1 MKKILI
7 FILIFVVLI
16 PLIMWLL
23 WILKKP
29 RPLNLLILDKTVLTT
44 AVQEHLSLS
53 WVINNEKFVHDN
65 KAYSNQKD
73 YYGFFPDDKGNF
85 HIRDF
90 ENFSANELNNLAH
103 HYDAAYYTD
112 MYGIYTNEWITR
124 YYPEKLHDRRF
135 IADRSRKIYG
145 GMTRKELDYLRLMKQ
160 NNKLIINEFN
170 IIASP
175 TSKEIRT
182 QYENEFNIHWTGW
195 VGRYFDNLDTLV
207 NADIPRWLI
216 DNYTSNHNGKW
227 PFKKSGIAFV
237 SENDQVLILE
247 KDTHLN
253 IDIPFI
259 YTNEKNAKHYH
270 LPEKIKYPFWFDVI
284 EVSPS
289 FEVISSYRLD
299 TNNAGDSLLAL
310 GKIPKVFPAAVNY
323 KNGYNFYYFCG
334 DFADNPISYAS
345 SRFRLIEMFS
355 SFSYSSSPNERNSFF
370 WKYYRPLLQQI
381 LNEEYEQTE

>member
-1 MKKILI
+1 
-7 FILIFVVLI
+7 
-16 PLIMWLL
+16 MWLL

-170 IIASP
+170 VIASP

-216 DNYTSNHNGKW
+216 DNYTSNHNRKW

-345 SRFRLIEMFS
+345 SRFRFIEMFS
-355 SFSYSSSPNERNSFF
+355 SFSYSSSPNERNSYF
-370 WKYYRPLLQQI
+370 WKYYRPLLRQI
-381 LNEEYEQTE
+381 LNEEYERTE

>member
-170 IIASP
+170 VIASP

-345 SRFRLIEMFS
+345 SRFRFIEMFS
-355 SFSYSSSPNERNSFF
+355 SFSYSSSPNERNSYF
-370 WKYYRPLLQQI
+370 WKYYRPLLLQI
-381 LNEEYEQTE
+381 LNEEYERTE

>member
-1 MKKILI
+1 M
-7 FILIFVVLI
+7 I
-16 PLIMWLL
+16 PLVLWLL

-29 RPLNLLILDKTVLTT
+29 RQLNLLILDKTVLTT
-44 AVQEHLSLS
+44 SVQEHLSLS
-53 WVINNEKFVHDN
+53 WIINNEKFVHNN
-65 KAYSNQKD
+65 KAYNKQKD

-85 HIRDF
+85 YIRDF
-90 ENFSANELNNLAH
+90 ENFSAKELNNMANR
-103 HYDAAYYTD
+103 YDAVYYTD

-124 YYPEKLHDRRF
+124 YDPQKLHDKRF
-135 IADRSRKIYG
+135 MADRSKKIYG
-145 GMTRKELDYLRLMKQ
+145 GMTQKELDYLRLMKEK
-160 NNKLIINEFN
+160 NKLIINEFN
-170 IIASP
+170 VIASP

-182 QYENEFNIHWTGW
+182 KYENEFNIHWTGW

-207 NADIPRWLI
+207 NTDIPHWLI

-270 LPEKIKYPFWFDVI
+270 LPQKIKYPFWFDVI

-310 GKIPKVFPAAVNY
+310 GKIPKIFPAAVNY

-345 SRFRLIEMFS
+345 SRFRFIEMFS
-355 SFSYSSSPNERNSFF
+355 SFSYSSSPNERNSYF
-370 WKYYRPLLQQI
+370 WKYYRPLLLQI
-381 LNEEYEQTE
+381 LNEEYERTE

>member
-345 SRFRLIEMFS
+345 SRFRFIEMFS
-355 SFSYSSSPNERNSFF
+355 SFSYSSSPNERNSYF
-370 WKYYRPLLQQI
+370 WKYYRPLLRQI
-381 LNEEYEQTE
+381 LNEEYERTE

>member
-53 WVINNEKFVHDN
+53 WIINNEKFVHDK

-90 ENFSANELNNLAH
+90 ENFSANELNNLAN

-112 MYGIYTNEWITR
+112 MYGIYTNEWITQ

-145 GMTRKELDYLRLMKQ
+145 GMTRKELDYLLLMKQ

-170 IIASP
+170 VIASP

-237 SENDQVLILE
+237 SENDQVLILQ

-270 LPEKIKYPFWFDVI
+270 LPQRIKYPFWFDVI

>member
-1 MKKILI
+1 
-7 FILIFVVLI
+7 
-16 PLIMWLL
+16 MWLL

-90 ENFSANELNNLAH
+90 ENFSANELNNLAN

-170 IIASP
+170 VIASP

-270 LPEKIKYPFWFDVI
+270 LPQKIKYPFWFDVI

-310 GKIPKVFPAAVNY
+310 GKIPKIFPAAVNY

-345 SRFRLIEMFS
+345 SRFRFIEMFS
-355 SFSYSSSPNERNSFF
+355 SFSYSSSPNERNSYF
-370 WKYYRPLLQQI
+370 WKYYRPLLLQI
-381 LNEEYEQTE
+381 LNEEYERTE